1 MLVRP
6 GQASQ
11 DRLTLDGLLGHI
23 RRLRDAAW
31 RKQGIEVE
39 LDVRDGATP
48 VYANEHQVTQVL
60 LNLVTNAEQALAGR
74 GASRLALRAWL
85 EGENA
90 VLEVEDNGP
99 GMDPSL
105 LARIWEPFFTTKQGV
120 GTGLGL
126 PLSRSIVD
134 GHGGTLTVDSRPGQG
149 TCFRVSIPRNPVRSA
164 GAAVAA
170 APSPYRVLVVDDEPN
185 LRKLARRM
193 VEALGHQCDVAEGVA
208 DATELAARYE
218 YDLVLCDYRI
228 AAAVADDVVEALVE
242 VAPSLIART
251 VIATGAISDS
261 GVDDLA
267 GRFGLRVLGK
277 PYGMEEIAGLLGTLD
292 RAA

>member
-1 MLVRP
+1 
-6 GQASQ
+6 
-11 DRLTLDGLLGHI
+11 
-23 RRLRDAAW
+23 
-31 RKQGIEVE
+31 
-39 LDVRDGATP
+39 
-48 VYANEHQVTQVL
+48 
-60 LNLVTNAEQALAGR
+60 
-74 GASRLALRAWL
+74 
-85 EGENA
+85 
-90 VLEVEDNGP
+90 
-99 GMDPSL
+99 
-105 LARIWEPFFTTKQGV
+105 
-120 GTGLGL
+120 
-126 PLSRSIVD
+126 
-134 GHGGTLTVDSRPGQG
+134 
-149 TCFRVSIPRNPVRSA
+149 
-164 GAAVAA
+164 
-170 APSPYRVLVVDDEPN
+170 
-185 LRKLARRM
+185 M